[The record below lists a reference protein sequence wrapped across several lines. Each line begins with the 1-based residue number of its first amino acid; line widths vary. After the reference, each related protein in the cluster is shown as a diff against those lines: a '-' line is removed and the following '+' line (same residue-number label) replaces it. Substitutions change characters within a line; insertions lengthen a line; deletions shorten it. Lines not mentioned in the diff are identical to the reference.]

1 MADCNGDCKINTQ
14 TFQLIR
20 DDIAQIRKGQREVV
34 ESVEKHR
41 ADLNGRLRKL
51 EQWRSVFIGFGLAL
65 STAVTIIGCIV
76 KFLK

>member
-20 DDIAQIRKGQREVV
+20 DDIMQVRKGQREVV
-34 ESVEKHR
+34 ESVEKYR

-51 EQWRSVFIGFGLAL
+51 EQWRAVFIGVGIAL
-65 STAVTIIGCIV
+65 STAISVIGFMV